1 MMQER
6 NNNIQ
11 GQNDSGDNRILLI
24 GPPNVGKSVIFNY
37 MTGLGVGVANYPGT
51 TIEYT
56 QGSINLNGEEYEFID
71 VPGTYTLEAT
81 NEAEEV
87 AVEMLSDEPEAVV
100 CVLDGSNLESSLY
113 LLLQVLEYDLPTLA
127 VINKMDLAEKEGRKI
142 DIQCLSETLD
152 LPVLPAVAVDEEGLE
167 KIPGLIQNVLEK
179 SIGSNEDKKKDFN
192 PGAAK
197 SDDTATWA
205 RAEHLYSKAVKR
217 KEGEE
222 EQESWGYKL
231 VKPWPG
237 LPAAVLFLAVIFGL
251 VVGVGMGLRQ
261 YLLMPVI
268 EGFMIPLL
276 ESVVSTLLSPS
287 FFKRVL
293 IGEYGFLVKGLEWPF
308 GLVLPYVFTF
318 YIALTLLEDSGYMP
332 RLGVLLDGIMEK
344 IGLGGSNI
352 IPLMLGYGC
361 GIPGI
366 MATRNFST
374 RKQRII
380 VSGAISLAVPCIA
393 QTGAFIA
400 LLSEGSLLLVP
411 AIFLFSLLII
421 MTAGV
426 LLERI
431 LPGERP
437 VTPMEIPPLLRPRV
451 DVVFKKVFV
460 RIKRFMVNGEL
471 PLILGI
477 GAAALL
483 FESGIMEIVGA
494 ALSPVVTGWL
504 HLPEEVAVPLMLGV
518 FRRELTVLPMLEMD
532 LNSLQLFTGAVLG
545 LLYVPC
551 IAVVAVLTSEF
562 NLKMALGVLFITTA
576 MAFAL
581 GGAVANLGALF
592 I

>member
-1 MMQER
+1 
-6 NNNIQ
+6 
-11 GQNDSGDNRILLI
+11 
-24 GPPNVGKSVIFNY
+24 
-37 MTGLGVGVANYPGT
+37 
-51 TIEYT
+51 
-56 QGSINLNGEEYEFID
+56 
-71 VPGTYTLEAT
+71 
-81 NEAEEV
+81 
-87 AVEMLSDEPEAVV
+87 
-100 CVLDGSNLESSLY
+100 
-113 LLLQVLEYDLPTLA
+113 
-127 VINKMDLAEKEGRKI
+127 
-142 DIQCLSETLD
+142 
-152 LPVLPAVAVDEEGLE
+152 
-167 KIPGLIQNVLEK
+167 
-179 SIGSNEDKKKDFN
+179 
-192 PGAAK
+192 
-197 SDDTATWA
+197 
-205 RAEHLYSKAVKR
+205 
-217 KEGEE
+217 
-222 EQESWGYKL
+222 
-231 VKPWPG
+231 
-237 LPAAVLFLAVIFGL
+237 
-251 VVGVGMGLRQ
+251 
-261 YLLMPVI
+261 
-268 EGFMIPLL
+268 
-276 ESVVSTLLSPS
+276 
-287 FFKRVL
+287 
-293 IGEYGFLVKGLEWPF
+293 
-308 GLVLPYVFTF
+308 
-318 YIALTLLEDSGYMP
+318 MP

-426 LLERI
+426 LLERM

-460 RIKRFMVNGEL
+460 KIKRFMVNGEL

-477 GAAALL
+477 GDAAIL

-504 HLPEEVAVPLMLGV
+504 HLPEELAVPLMLGV
-518 FRRELTVLPMLEMD
+518 FCRELTVLLMLEMD

-551 IAVVAVLTSEF
+551 IAVIAVLTSEF

-576 MAFAL
+576 MAFVL